1 MSALPSDP
9 SVSVLPGSAR
19 PTGAPARP
27 LGLHDAWW
35 TVAATALVA
44 CAGLT
49 ACAWVSTHI
58 HVDPALHRAALFV
71 HLASL
76 VLGFG
81 AVLVADYY
89 GLLWMTRRC
98 TLQEAVGTASRLHLP
113 IWAGLAGLVVSG
125 VMLEPDLS
133 SPLTVVKLSLVLA
146 LTVNGLQAGLL
157 NRRTAQH
164 GAAPLTRRLLVWG
177 AGTAVVSQVC
187 WWGAVVIGFR
197 NSQH

>member
-1 MSALPSDP
+1 M
-9 SVSVLPGSAR
+9 SVLPASGR
-19 PTGAPARP
+19 PAGEPARP

-35 TVAATALVA
+35 TVAAAAVMA

-49 ACAWVSTHI
+49 MCAWISAHVE
-58 HVDPALHRAALFV
+58 VDPALHTAALFV

-76 VLGFG
+76 TLGFG
-81 AVLVADYY
+81 AVLGADYH

-98 TLQEAVGTASRLHLP
+98 TLHETLATTSRLHVP
-113 IWAGLAGLVVSG
+113 IWAGLGGLVASG
-125 VMLEPDLS
+125 VMLEPDLAS
-133 SPLTVVKLSLVLA
+133 SITRIKLALVLV

-157 NRRTAQH
+157 NRRMAQH
-164 GAAPLTRRLLVWG
+164 GPTPLTTRLLVWG
-177 AGTAVVSQVC
+177 ATTALVSQVC